1 MRSGTEVINSPGR
14 GRVREM
20 GDSGSDPAPHG
31 RPVVVAGGHELVR
44 SGGTFLER
52 LVAIALEHQLCGLPN
67 VDLRDHALKLHPP
80 TVNERLRPEIA
91 RRGRLKVV
99 VGWRRY

>member
-1 MRSGTEVINSPGR
+1 MALASPGTWRTSTAGLKVTAMRSGTEVLNAPGR

-67 VDLRDHALKLHPP
+67 VDLRDHALKLHPY
-80 TVNERLRPEIA
+80 
-91 RRGRLKVV
+91 GQ
-99 VGWRRY
+99 